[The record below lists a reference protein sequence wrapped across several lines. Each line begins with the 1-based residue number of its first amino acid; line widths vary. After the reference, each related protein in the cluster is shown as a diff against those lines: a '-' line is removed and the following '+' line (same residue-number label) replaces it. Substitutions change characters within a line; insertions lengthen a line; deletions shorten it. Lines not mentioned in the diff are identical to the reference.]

1 MTVFKEILRKNR
13 AAILLYF
20 VINAFQFGVFLLY
33 DVMMEP
39 LLYASVVSLCIL
51 AGFLAADYFCE
62 RKRSAERHRA
72 VDSVERDWKS
82 LPEAHSLAEED
93 YQAIISAL
101 GSRME
106 QLISEYGTQRQD
118 QLDYYTAWVHQIKT
132 PIAVMKL
139 KLAGDTPE
147 NRLLLAELL
156 RVEQY
161 VEMVLQYI
169 RLGSE
174 TNDLVIKECSLD
186 ELIKESVRKFAPLF
200 LEKRLRLDFH
210 PTGRTVVT
218 DKKWFCCILEQLI
231 SNAVKYTPSGTVS
244 IGAENGILSVSDT
257 GIGIAPEDLPRIFE
271 RGYTG
276 LNGRIGQKSSG
287 LGLYLAK
294 KAADMLAI
302 PLSVDSRA
310 GEGSRFMLDLRAKT
324 LGLSCEK
331 IIIN

>member
-1 MTVFKEILRKNR
+1 MKILKEIVRRNR

-20 VINAFQFGVFLLY
+20 LINTFQIAVFILY

-39 LLYASVVSLCIL
+39 LVYASIL
-51 AGFLAADYFCE
+51 SFCMLAVCLAADYGREKKCH
-62 RKRSAERHRA
+62 AERLRA
-72 VDSVERDWKS
+72 VDSVARDWKS
-82 LPEAHSLAEED
+82 LPEARTLAEED
-93 YQAIISAL
+93 YHGIIGAL
-101 GSRME
+101 GDRTE
-106 QLISEYGTQRQD
+106 QIMTQYEAQRQE

-161 VEMVLQYI
+161 VDMVLQYI
-169 RLGSE
+169 RLGSQ
-174 TNDLVIKECSLD
+174 TNDLVIREYALD
-186 ELIKESVRKFAPLF
+186 DLIRESVRKFAPLF
-200 LEKRLRLDFH
+200 VEKKLRLDFT
-210 PTGRTVVT
+210 PTSQIIVT
-218 DKKWFCCILEQLI
+218 DRKWFVCILEQLI

-244 IGAENGILSVSDT
+244 IEEKDGFLRISDT

-276 LNGRIGQKSSG
+276 LNGRMGQKSSG

-294 KAADMLAI
+294 KAADMLALPI
-302 PLSVDSRA
+302 SVESTV
-310 GEGSRFMLDLRAKT
+310 GEGSSFILDVRRK
-324 LGLSCEK
+324 
-331 IIIN
+331 